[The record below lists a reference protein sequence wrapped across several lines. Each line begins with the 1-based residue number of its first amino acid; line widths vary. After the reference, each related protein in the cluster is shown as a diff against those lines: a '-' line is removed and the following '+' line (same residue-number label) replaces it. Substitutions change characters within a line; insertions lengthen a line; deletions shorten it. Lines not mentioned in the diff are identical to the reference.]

1 MEDKLSLFL
10 DQKYVNLETY
20 KKDGTPV
27 RTPVWFMID
36 NGIIYVMTRE
46 KTGKVKRLKNNQ
58 NIRIVPCSFKGKPE
72 SEWIKGIAQKV
83 TGEEAEKAIKLR
95 KKKYGFSAR
104 LAGLLS
110 TQKGNHVAY
119 SIELD
124 ET

>member
-20 KKDGTPV
+20 KKDGTSV

-58 NIRIVPCSFKGKPE
+58 NIRIVPCSYTGEPK
-72 SEWIKGIAQKV
+72 SEWISLNLCSPPSLHSWALRIITHQLP
-83 TGEEAEKAIKLR
+83 ERFQEKSSEVHLQNP
-95 KKKYGFSAR
+95 F
-104 LAGLLS
+104 
-110 TQKGNHVAY
+110 
-119 SIELD
+119 
-124 ET
+124 